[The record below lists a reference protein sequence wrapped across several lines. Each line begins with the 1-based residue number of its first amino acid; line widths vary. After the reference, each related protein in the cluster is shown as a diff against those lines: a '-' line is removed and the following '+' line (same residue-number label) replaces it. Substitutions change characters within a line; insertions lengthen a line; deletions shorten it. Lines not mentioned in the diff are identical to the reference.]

1 MLNRSRYYLVLVLA
15 TFPFA
20 RLSASDDTGA
30 LQTPL
35 DLDPA
40 VFELLVDD
48 VDENGQRLIRQEFH
62 AYRSQGLLEGCGY
75 AFIVLIRDWAYR
87 SNAPIII
94 DGSLIYQWYED
105 RMPAILVRLAI
116 SDIEERD
123 GSLWRINSPPN
134 YAYLR
139 YGSESNAGKEYG
151 VVDGEQ
157 SNRNFLYP
165 DIENTST
172 NVPWFFSGDKFT
184 VAFNRLDKSSDLEF
198 ELPLRES
205 EIFIDLMSC
214 YAGMLQQRL

>member
-1 MLNRSRYYLVLVLA
+1 M
-15 TFPFA
+15 
-20 RLSASDDTGA
+20 
-30 LQTPL
+30 
-35 DLDPA
+35 
-40 VFELLVDD
+40 
-48 VDENGQRLIRQEFH
+48 
-62 AYRSQGLLEGCGY
+62 EGCGY
-75 AFIVLIRDWAYR
+75 AFIVLLRDWAYR
-87 SNAPIII
+87 SNAPIIVY
-94 DGSLIYQWYED
+94 GSLIYQWYED

-123 GSLWRINSPPN
+123 GSLWLINSPPN

-165 DIENTST
+165 DIENIST

-214 YAGMLQQRL
+214 YAEMLQQRL